1 MAQSGSRNQRL
12 CLGRGKE
19 EKENMVMEK
28 QEMNKWF
35 IRLLVVIEVTWIAL
49 LAFAI
54 VAMIQVI
61 TAKADE
67 PKQIINGEYVI
78 ADIRTQ
84 DNAIDIS
91 EAPPINDLSV
101 ALDNIP
107 VYAAITMTEDEAQL
121 LRSILALEANAATEG
136 LEGQK
141 AVIEVIFNRVLSPRW
156 PDTVSEVIY
165 QRGQFATVKYLKR
178 PYNTPGEAEDDA
190 ISAVLR
196 ETETVLPSTDYVYFS
211 RGKSNGKAF
220 VKINHHWFSR

>member
-1 MAQSGSRNQRL
+1 MAPARIRDQRI
-12 CLGRGKE
+12 CCRRGEE
-19 EKENMVMEK
+19 EKEDVPMEK
-28 QEMNKWF
+28 EVKEKWF

-54 VAMIQVI
+54 VAVIQVI
-61 TAKADE
+61 TARADE

-78 ADIRTQ
+78 AEIRTQ

-101 ALDNIP
+101 VLDNIP
-107 VYAAITMTEDEAQL
+107 VYAGISMTEDEAQL

-141 AVIEVIFNRVLSPRW
+141 AVVEVIFNRVLSSKW
-156 PDTVSEVIY
+156 PNTVSDVIY
-165 QRGQFATVKYLKR
+165 QRGQFATVKYLR
-178 PYNTPGEAEDDA
+178 QPYNTPGEPEDDA
-190 ISAVLR
+190 ISEVLR

>member
-1 MAQSGSRNQRL
+1 M
-12 CLGRGKE
+12 
-19 EKENMVMEK
+19 EKEMRE
-28 QEMNKWF
+28 KWF

-61 TAKADE
+61 TARADE

-78 ADIRTQ
+78 AEIRTQ

-101 ALDNIP
+101 VLDNIP

-141 AVIEVIFNRVLSPRW
+141 AVVEVIFNRVLSPRW
-156 PDTVSEVIY
+156 PDTVSDVIY
-165 QRGQFATVKYLKR
+165 QRGQFATVKHLKR
-178 PYNTPGEAEDDA
+178 PYNTPGEPEDDA
-190 ISAVLR
+190 ISEVLR
-196 ETETVLPSTDYVYFS
+196 ETETVLPSMDYVYFS

>member
-1 MAQSGSRNQRL
+1 MRH
-12 CLGRGKE
+12 
-19 EKENMVMEK
+19 EKLYM
-28 QEMNKWF
+28 
-35 IRLLVVIEVTWIAL
+35 RLLVAVEIIWIML
-49 LAFAI
+49 LTCLLIAG
-54 VAMIQVI
+54 IQVI
-61 TAKADE
+61 TARADE

-78 ADIRTQ
+78 AEIRTQ

-107 VYAAITMTEDEAQL
+107 VYAGISMTEDEAQL

-136 LEGQK
+136 LKGQK
-141 AVIEVIFNRVLSPRW
+141 AVVEVIFNRVLSPRW

-165 QRGQFATVKYLKR
+165 QRGQFATVKHLKR
-178 PYNTPGEAEDDA
+178 PYNTPGEPEDDA

-196 ETETVLPSTDYVYFS
+196 ETETELPSTDYVYFS

>member
-12 CLGRGKE
+12 CFGRGKE

-28 QEMNKWF
+28 QEMNKF
-35 IRLLVVIEVTWIAL
+35 ALAL

-54 VAMIQVI
+54 IIQ
-61 TAKADE
+61 AGPARAEE

-78 ADIRTQ
+78 AEIHTQ

-101 ALDNIP
+101 VLDNIP
-107 VYAAITMTEDEAQL
+107 VYAGISMTEDEAQL

-141 AVIEVIFNRVLSPRW
+141 AVVEVIFNRVLSPRW

-165 QRGQFATVKYLKR
+165 QRGQFATVKHLKR
-178 PYNTPGEAEDDA
+178 PYNMPGEPEDDA